1 MQQENKYEKLPNSK
15 YPKVRQQVV
24 DRIVTFEKVIEE
36 HAVAQKEALKMVYEQ
51 LEEAKNDLKWTTSS
65 SVSSICVRLSLSLQ

>member
-1 MQQENKYEKLPNSK
+1 MSQENKYEKLPSSM

-24 DRIVTFEKVIEE
+24 DRIATFEKVIKE

-51 LEEAKNDLKWTTSS
+51 LEEAKNDLKYLDE
-65 SVSSICVRLSLSLQ
+65 VN